1 MTNRIGVSDRGRGGT
16 IMRRL
21 LVLTGIV
28 GFLILVPAAGIAQE
42 STPEA
47 EPEAA
52 AGDVTRTVPAYVF
65 PYDSDGLNAGLTVT
79 ANVSGVCGFESL
91 MTPGRPDA
99 WDCLGDDNQVY
110 DPCFENPFAPP
121 AAAGD
126 APGEV
131 ACMAS
136 PFVDEVVL
144 LALDAALDREKEM
157 TPGNDAEAWNLP
169 WGLALAGG
177 ERCLLLADI
186 DVVLAGEAVH
196 YDCGNGG
203 TILGEVDRGQPVWTV
218 MYLADGATETTLV
231 DVAVAWS

>member
-1 MTNRIGVSDRGRGGT
+1 
-16 IMRRL
+16 MRRL
-21 LVLTGIV
+21 LVLV
-28 GFLILVPAAGIAQE
+28 GLVGLLVLIPVAGVAQD

-47 EPEAA
+47 QPEAA
-52 AGDVTRTVPAYVF
+52 AGDMTRTIPAYVF

-99 WDCLGDDNQVY
+99 WDCLGEDNQVY

-121 AAAGD
+121 DESGD

-131 ACMAS
+131 ACMTS

-144 LALDAALDREKEM
+144 LALTAPLDRDKET
-157 TPGNDAEAWNLP
+157 TPGNDAESWNLP
-169 WGLALAGG
+169 WGLELAGG
-177 ERCLLLADI
+177 ERCVLRDDI

-196 YDCGNGG
+196 YDCADGG
-203 TILGEVDRGQPVWTV
+203 TILGDVDRRQPVWTV
-218 MYLADGATETTLV
+218 MYLADGATETTLA

>member
-1 MTNRIGVSDRGRGGT
+1 
-16 IMRRL
+16 MRRL
-21 LVLTGIV
+21 LVLV
-28 GFLILVPAAGIAQE
+28 GLVGLAVLIPIAGRAQD

-47 EPEAA
+47 QPEAA
-52 AGDVTRTVPAYVF
+52 AGDVARTIPAYVF
-65 PYDSDGLNAGLTVT
+65 PYDSDGLNTGLTVR
-79 ANVSGVCGFESL
+79 ANVSGVCGSESL

-121 AAAGD
+121 AAAGE

-131 ACMAS
+131 ACMTS

-144 LALDAALDREKEM
+144 LALNSPLDRDKET
-157 TPGNDAEAWNLP
+157 TPANDAEAWNLP
-169 WGLALAGG
+169 WGLELAGG
-177 ERCLLLADI
+177 ERCLLRADI

-196 YDCGNGG
+196 YDCADGG
-203 TILGEVDRGQPVWTV
+203 TIIGDVDRRQPVWAV
-218 MYLADGATETTLV
+218 MYLADGATRTTLA

>member
-1 MTNRIGVSDRGRGGT
+1 
-16 IMRRL
+16 MRRL
-21 LVLTGIV
+21 LMLVGLVGLAVLIP
-28 GFLILVPAAGIAQE
+28 IAGVAQD

-47 EPEAA
+47 QSEAA
-52 AGDVTRTVPAYVF
+52 AGDVTRTIPAYVF
-65 PYDSDGLNAGLTVT
+65 PYDSDGLNAGLTVS

-110 DPCFENPFAPP
+110 DPCFENPFAPL
-121 AAAGD
+121 AEAGE
-126 APGEV
+126 ALGEV
-131 ACMAS
+131 ACVTS

-144 LALDAALDREKEM
+144 LTLTAPLDREKEM
-157 TPGNDAEAWNLP
+157 TPGNDAESWNLP
-169 WGLALAGG
+169 WGLELAGG

-196 YDCGNGG
+196 YDCANGG
-203 TILGEVDRGQPVWTV
+203 TILGDVDRSQPLWTV
-218 MYLADGATETTLV
+218 IYLADGATVTTLA